1 MSKGF
6 RVVGC
11 VDWSVLILA
20 CMVFLMIYFSLG
32 VILSF
37 VTGVEW
43 SSSFQTNQ
51 NSGTHRGIVS
61 Q

>member
-20 CMVFLMIYFSLG
+20 CMVFLIYFSLG

-37 VTGVEW
+37 VTGVER

-51 NSGTHRGIVS
+51 NSVIHLGIVS

>member
-6 RVVGC
+6 RVVGY

-20 CMVFLMIYFSLG
+20 CMILLMIYFSLG

-37 VTGVEW
+37 VTVVERY
-43 SSSFQTNQ
+43 SYFQTNQ
-51 NSGTHRGIVS
+51 NSVTHFGIVS